1 MRCSKT
7 SFGIDCRLS
16 GHGSFGSS
24 QRHGLTIV
32 TLRRM
37 PNITQPRRWHSK
49 QWHMEMRTLI
59 LGEAHLRKFFLVMRR
74 TTIRS
79 SQELEAVRATGS
91 SNR

>member
-37 PNITQPRRWHSK
+37 PNITQPRRK

-74 TTIRS
+74 TTMRS

>member
-59 LGEAHLRKFFLVMRR
+59 LGEAHLRQILSSYAAYYNEVQPRAGS
-74 TTIRS
+74 RS
-79 SQELEAVRATGS
+79 GNGQQ
-91 SNR
+91 